1 MNGKLVVKD
10 GKVDMKNLS
19 MSTMGGNVV
28 MNGYYSTANAK
39 KPEMKAG
46 FKLTNLSFS
55 QAYKELDMVQ
65 QLAPIFESLKGNFS
79 GSINVLTDLDA
90 TMSPVLDTMQGDGSL
105 STRDLSLSG
114 VKAIDQIAD
123 AIKQPSLKEMKVKD
137 MTLDFTIKDGRVET
151 QPFDIKMGDYNL
163 NLSGSTGLDQP
174 IDYTGKII
182 TPGLVDLHLHAPQYS
197 YCGTAMDLELL
208 DWLQQYTYPEEAHY
222 ADPAYARLGYSYF
235 VRDLK
240 NSATTRACIFA
251 TLHTDATLELMHQL
265 RGAGLSAFVGKLGM
279 DRNSPDSYREPSAAA
294 GLAET
299 RRWLDTC
306 RAENT
311 LHAGPVRPMITPRFT
326 PSTSDEYMRGLGELA
341 REYNVP
347 AQSHLS
353 ENPGEI
359 AWVAEL
365 CPGTKFYG
373 ESYSRYGLF
382 GGGVPTVMAHC
393 IYSPDDEAALM
404 KQNRVMIAH
413 CPTSNENVIAGIA
426 PAAHYLRGGW
436 RVGLGSDVAGGQTL
450 DLFTVMATAVQV
462 SKLRWRYIDQSEKP
476 LTMVEA
482 LYMATVG
489 GGDFWADFGEKVG
502 LFEDGYAFDA
512 LVLDDDP
519 LKNMRAFSAA
529 ERLERYAYL
538 GKGKLTAKFAAGEK
552 LL

>member
-1 MNGKLVVKD
+1 MNTFTLKGTFLDTPAPDTLRVRE
-10 GKVDMKNLS
+10 GYLLCE
-19 MSTMGGNVV
+19 
-28 MNGYYSTANAK
+28 NGLC
-39 KPEMKAG
+39 AG
-46 FKLTNLSFS
+46 FSET
-55 QAYKELDMVQ
+55 
-65 QLAPIFESLKGNFS
+65 APAGVE
-79 GSINVLTDLDA
+79 VL
-90 TMSPVLDTMQGDGSL
+90 
-105 STRDLSLSG
+105 
-114 VKAIDQIAD
+114 
-123 AIKQPSLKEMKVKD
+123 
-137 MTLDFTIKDGRVET
+137 
-151 QPFDIKMGDYNL
+151 
-163 NLSGSTGLDQP
+163 
-174 IDYTGKII
+174 DYTGKII

-404 KQNRVMIAH
+404 KAEPRHDRPLPHQQRECH
-413 CPTSNENVIAGIA
+413 CGHRPRGALPARRLARRPGQRRGRRSDAGPVHGHGYRRA
-426 PAAHYLRGGW
+426 GQQAAL
-436 RVGLGSDVAGGQTL
+436 
-450 DLFTVMATAVQV
+450 AVY
-462 SKLRWRYIDQSEKP
+462 RPE
-476 LTMVEA
+476 
-482 LYMATVG
+482 
-489 GGDFWADFGEKVG
+489 
-502 LFEDGYAFDA
+502 
-512 LVLDDDP
+512 
-519 LKNMRAFSAA
+519 
-529 ERLERYAYL
+529 
-538 GKGKLTAKFAAGEK
+538 
-552 LL
+552 

>member
-1 MNGKLVVKD
+1 MPGPYRAILYKEVYYMNTFALKGTFLDTPAPDTLRVRE
-10 GKVDMKNLS
+10 GYLLCE
-19 MSTMGGNVV
+19 
-28 MNGYYSTANAK
+28 NGLC
-39 KPEMKAG
+39 AG
-46 FKLTNLSFS
+46 FSET
-55 QAYKELDMVQ
+55 
-65 QLAPIFESLKGNFS
+65 APAGVE
-79 GSINVLTDLDA
+79 VL
-90 TMSPVLDTMQGDGSL
+90 
-105 STRDLSLSG
+105 
-114 VKAIDQIAD
+114 
-123 AIKQPSLKEMKVKD
+123 
-137 MTLDFTIKDGRVET
+137 
-151 QPFDIKMGDYNL
+151 
-163 NLSGSTGLDQP
+163 
-174 IDYTGKII
+174 DYTGKII

-222 ADPAYARLGYSYF
+222 ADPAYAKLGYSYF

-436 RVGLGSDVAGGQTL
+436 RVGLGSDVAGKDVFVSDDIISSGESML
-450 DLFTVMATAVQV
+450 DIAYELKMRGARNIFTCCTFPLFTAGLEKFDKAYNDGIIKAVLGTNLTYRKPELLEREWYYDVDV
-462 SKLRWRYIDQSEKP
+462 SKYTAYFIAAINHDKSVSSIIDPMTKIRTLLDKHGIP
-476 LTMVEA
+476 M
-482 LYMATVG
+482 G
-489 GGDFWADFGEKVG
+489 GEQ
-502 LFEDGYAFDA
+502 
-512 LVLDDDP
+512 
-519 LKNMRAFSAA
+519 
-529 ERLERYAYL
+529 
-538 GKGKLTAKFAAGEK
+538 
-552 LL
+552 